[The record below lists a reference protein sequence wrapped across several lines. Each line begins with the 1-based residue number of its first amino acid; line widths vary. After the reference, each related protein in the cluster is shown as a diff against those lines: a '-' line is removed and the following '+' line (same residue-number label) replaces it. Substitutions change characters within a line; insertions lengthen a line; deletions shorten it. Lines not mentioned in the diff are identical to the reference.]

1 MDSLS
6 DPLIS
11 NAKQVEIGNY
21 VLSHTLGEG
30 SYGKVKLAVNKET
43 GEEVAIKIIP
53 KSEFLQSPDL
63 QEKVQ
68 REISLM
74 KIVSHPGILKLIDVL
89 ESQRHLYIVMEYAEQ
104 GELFDYLVTNQFL
117 EPNVAIEFFRQI
129 VCTVDYLHSLGIC
142 HRDLKPENL
151 LIDEFGRVKISDF
164 GLSRFVDKNGLVDT
178 PCGSPCY
185 ASPECVSGKPY
196 DGRKSD
202 IWSIGVISYAMLTG
216 QLPWTKRNQQQL
228 FEQIRRGEYII
239 PNYLSEQCRNF
250 IQGLMTVDTT
260 RRLTVDL
267 ALAHPW
273 IRGCQV
279 PLQMPLASSNMIS
292 LQQVDLFFDRDG
304 SDSSLKSIEIEE
316 SPSMKICDFDEAL
329 EIIEDGEQR

>member
-1 MDSLS
+1 MALDF
-6 DPLIS
+6 
-11 NAKQVEIGNY
+11 IGNY
-21 VLSHTLGEG
+21 ELRGAIGEG
-30 SYGKVKLAVNKET
+30 AFSIVRLALNQTTQKFC
-43 GEEVAIKIIP
+43 ACKIIP
-53 KSEFLQSPDL
+53 RSRLMINNLDIRFENEIRINQQLHHPNIVQLIDL
-63 QEKVQ
+63 QKDEKYY
-68 REISLM
+68 
-74 KIVSHPGILKLIDVL
+74 
-89 ESQRHLYIVMEYAEQ
+89 YIIMEFCPN
-104 GELFDYLVTNQFL
+104 GELFRYVISQTRLKEYEAKIFL
-117 EPNVAIEFFRQI
+117 TQI
-129 VCTVDYLHSLGIC
+129 LEGIKYVHSLGIC

-151 LIDEFGRVKISDF
+151 LIDEYGRVKISDF

-250 IQGLMTVDTT
+250 IQGLMTVDCT

-279 PLQMPLASSNMIS
+279 PLLMPTYVNNMIS
-292 LQQVDLFFDRDG
+292 LQQVDLFFDRDE

-316 SPSMKICDFDEAL
+316 SPSMEMMDFDTVMNIIAENG
-329 EIIEDGEQR
+329 EIYYDEGDER